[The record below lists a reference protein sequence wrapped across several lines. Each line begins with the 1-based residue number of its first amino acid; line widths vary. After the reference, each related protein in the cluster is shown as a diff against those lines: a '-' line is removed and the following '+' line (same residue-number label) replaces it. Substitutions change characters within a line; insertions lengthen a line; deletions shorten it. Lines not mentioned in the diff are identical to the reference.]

1 MAGSLAPGRPNSAP
15 PGPRG
20 AEGTRVK
27 PISMLPNLLT
37 LANSACGLLAI
48 SKGIDALAYTGD
60 DPTTAADDDTSTG
73 TGPGVA
79 APPVAVMVLGVGGVG
94 EASVLAVPL
103 CSSPGLVDTTLG
115 SIAPDVA
122 VLGQLLPL
130 ERVQDVEIEAAAG

>member
-1 MAGSLAPGRPNSAP
+1 MGLVAACSEPPPPVGSSAGSSGALGITSAALTTGPAPTTAVDP
-15 PGPRG
+15 
-20 AEGTRVK
+20 
-27 PISMLPNLLT
+27 
-37 LANSACGLLAI
+37 
-48 SKGIDALAYTGD
+48 TGD

-79 APPVAVMVLGVGGVG
+79 APPAAVMVLGVGGATLRVG

>member
-1 MAGSLAPGRPNSAP
+1 MRGWSRCLAVGLVAACSEPPPPVGSSAGSSGAPGITSAALTT
-15 PGPRG
+15 GP
-20 AEGTRVK
+20 APTTAVD
-27 PISMLPNLLT
+27 P
-37 LANSACGLLAI
+37 
-48 SKGIDALAYTGD
+48 TGD